1 MTRQAPRDG
10 KRVAL
15 WTRVT
20 NSIASVVEFTKRRE
34 FARMRLEIDRLREE
48 NERLSSLA
56 YRDGLTGLRNRRCFD
71 ERLNE
76 ELCRLKRNPAGGL
89 SVICI
94 DVNEFKHLNDTQG
107 HAAGDAVLALVA
119 RLLETL
125 VRAED
130 LVCRLGGD
138 EFVVLL
144 PDTQRDQ
151 AVRVVER
158 IKSHAPTLEGVGLGS
173 RGLAVGLASW
183 VQGEEE
189 RSLLSRA
196 DDEMYADKR
205 NSRDDVASLRACEP
219 LVSAA

>member
-1 MTRQAPRDG
+1 MTRQSSRAG

-15 WTRVT
+15 GTGVP
-20 NSIASVVEFTKRRE
+20 NSVASIVEFTKRRE
-34 FARMRLEIDRLREE
+34 LLRMRAELARLQEE
-48 NERLSSLA
+48 NERLASLA

-76 ELCRLKRNPAGGL
+76 ELCRLKRNPSGAL
-89 SVICI
+89 SVLCV
-94 DVNEFKHLNDTQG
+94 DLNGFKALNDSRG
-107 HAAGDAVLALVA
+107 HAAGDVALIAVA

-138 EFVVLL
+138 EFALLL
-144 PDTQRDQ
+144 PDTQGDQ
-151 AVRVVER
+151 AEKVLER
-158 IKSHAPTLEGVGLGS
+158 IKAHAPALTAVGLGE

-183 VQGEEE
+183 LQGDDE
-189 RSLLSRA
+189 RSLVSRA

-205 NSRDDVASLRACEP
+205 HAYRAP